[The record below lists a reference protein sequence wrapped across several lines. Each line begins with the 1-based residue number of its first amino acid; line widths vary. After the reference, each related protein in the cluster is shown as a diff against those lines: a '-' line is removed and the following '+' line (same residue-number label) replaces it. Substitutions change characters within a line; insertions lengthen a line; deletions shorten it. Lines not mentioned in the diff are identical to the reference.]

1 MKVGSD
7 LRNVYIW
14 DTAREHLAALALKM
28 MTEGQVGRK
37 QSPVSLGDAA
47 SLAIFE
53 ACERR
58 GLDTAEYS
66 FRSLKME
73 RGGAGQ
79 TVTGD
84 PGLDGGLCSVCDG
97 LKRHGV

>member
-1 MKVGSD
+1 MSEALGLVFVLIVAG
-7 LRNVYIW
+7 
-14 DTAREHLAALALKM
+14 LALYADW
-28 MTEGQVGRK
+28 RK
-37 QSPVSLGDAA
+37 NFFLSHPRSPLH
-47 SLAIFE
+47 
-53 ACERR
+53 
-58 GLDTAEYS
+58 